1 MSTKTRARG
10 EKMCLYDFSVED
22 DKIVVREQFSKRKI
36 PDFEA
41 AYILASIPE
50 EEKEAIKE
58 NALKK
63 SQ

>member
-1 MSTKTRARG
+1 
-10 EKMCLYDFSVED
+10 MCLYDFSVED